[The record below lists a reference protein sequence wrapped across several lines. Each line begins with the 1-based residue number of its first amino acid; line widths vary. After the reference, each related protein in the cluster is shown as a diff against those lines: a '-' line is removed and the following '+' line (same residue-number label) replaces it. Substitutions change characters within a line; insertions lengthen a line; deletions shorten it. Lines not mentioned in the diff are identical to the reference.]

1 MANYSLGE
9 VMPGFT
15 LPAVSGEEFSFEGQK
30 ETAKGWHLLIFFR
43 GSWCSACIKALK
55 DLELNKAYFEDEAI
69 HLITVSTD
77 NLTDL
82 TNMSEELQLSFPVL
96 ADESFSLL
104 NQYAVYLHG
113 EDAPYEDTGIHG
125 EPAYFLMDE
134 EGKLL
139 YQQRQ
144 TSPYGRPTADG
155 LQQIIRF
162 IKKKLQPT

>member
-1 MANYSLGE
+1 MTTYSLGE

-15 LPAVSGEEFSFEGQK
+15 LPAVAGEEFSFEGQK
-30 ETAKGWHLLIFFR
+30 ETARGWHLLVFFR
-43 GSWCSACIKALK
+43 ESWCSACIKALK
-55 DLELNKAYFEDEAI
+55 DLELNKTYFDDETI

-77 NLTDL
+77 NLMDL
-82 TNMSEELQLSFPVL
+82 RNMAEELQLSFPVL
-96 ADESFSLL
+96 ADEDFKLL
-104 NQYAVYLHG
+104 NQYDVYLHS
-113 EDAPYEDTGIHG
+113 EDVLYEDTGIHG

-139 YQQRQ
+139 FQQRQ

-162 IKKKLQPT
+162 IKKKLQTT